1 MDKNTEKKLN
11 GWLLRGDLNQS
22 LMDELT
28 ELMTSRSRQDA
39 FAEEELSDRFYRDLS
54 FGTGGL
60 RGKLGAGTNR
70 MNIYTV
76 GKTTQGLINYILE
89 NKLGTAVAIGYD
101 SRINS
106 DVFAKHAA
114 EIVMGNGLEAFL
126 YDTLM
131 PAPALSF
138 AVRYHQCAMGI
149 MITASHNPC
158 EYNGYKVYNSRGCQ
172 VTDNEAN
179 AILEEIEKLDIF
191 GDVKS
196 LTADTKDPGTLTM
209 MSEDTK
215 TTYYNAVMGESLGM
229 SCKDLS
235 VVYTPLNGAGLVPVT
250 EILNRAEVGK
260 VTLVPEQVPCDGNFP
275 TCPYPNPEKKDALEL
290 GLALCRIVKPDLL
303 LATDPDCDR
312 VGIAVRHDEDYKLLS
327 GNEVGV
333 LLTDFICEA
342 RSADGAIKPMPNK
355 PYMVRTIV
363 TTKMAD
369 AICRKFGVKV
379 ISTLTGFKYIGETIG
394 MHEDKGRESDYIFG
408 FEESYGYLSGTY
420 VRDKDAVN
428 AVLLICQMA
437 SFYKRFGK
445 TLVDRMEELYKEYGY
460 SRNELLDFQFPGEK
474 GMEEM
479 SLIMDSFRQ
488 DQSPEFAGKKVLN
501 VLDYL
506 KGGELP
512 PADVVEFSLEDDCG
526 FTVRPSGTEPKL
538 KIYLFGNGKTEK
550 AVEEYLEKIQQELT
564 GRIKAGNEP
573 EDKRRQN
580 G

>member
-1 MDKNTEKKLN
+1 MEINTEKKLKA
-11 GWLLRGDLNQS
+11 WLDREDLDKA
-22 LMDELT
+22 LKDELI
-28 ELMTSRSRQDA
+28 ELAEARANQLGQ
-39 FAEEELSDRFYRDLS
+39 AEEELSDRFYRELS

-76 GKTTQGLINYILE
+76 GKTTQGLINYILA
-89 NKLGTAVAIGYD
+89 NKLGTSIAIGYD

-106 DVFAKHAA
+106 DVFAAYTS
-114 EIVMGNGLEAFL
+114 EIARANGLDAFI

-138 AVRYHQCAMGI
+138 AVRHHNCAMGV

-158 EYNGYKVYNSRGCQ
+158 EYNGYKVYNGRGCQ
-172 VTDNEAN
+172 VTDKEAN

-191 GDVKS
+191 KDVKS
-196 LTADTKDPGTLTM
+196 LTAETQKPGILKT
-209 MSEDTK
+209 MSEETK
-215 TTYYNAVMGESLGM
+215 SAYYEAVMGESLGID
-229 SCKDLS
+229 CHDLS
-235 VVYTPLNGAGLVPVT
+235 VVYTPLNGAGLAPVT
-250 EILNRAEVGK
+250 EILKRAGVGQ
-260 VTLVPEQVPCDGNFP
+260 VTLVPEQTGCDGNFP

-290 GLALCRIVKPDLL
+290 GLALSRSVKPDLL

-312 VGIAVRHDEDYKLLS
+312 VGIAVRHHDDYQLLS

-333 LLTDFICEA
+333 LLTDFICRA
-342 RSADGAIKPMPNK
+342 RSAEDTVKAMPK
-355 PYMVRTIV
+355 DPYMVRTIV

-369 AICRKFGVKV
+369 AICREFGVKV
-379 ISTLTGFKYIGETIG
+379 ITTLTGFKYIGEIIG
-394 MHEDKGRESDYIFG
+394 MHEDKGREEDYIFG

-428 AVLLICQMA
+428 AILLICQMTA
-437 SFYKRFGK
+437 LYKESGK
-445 TLVDRMEELYKEYGY
+445 TLIDRMEDLYNEYGY
-460 SRNELLDFQFPGEK
+460 SRNELLDFQFPGER

-479 SLIMDSFRQ
+479 AAIMASFRK
-488 DQSPEFAGKKVLN
+488 DQTPEYADKKVLKII
-501 VLDYL
+501 DFL

-512 PADVVEFSLEDDCG
+512 PADVVEFSLEDGCG

-550 AVEEYLEKIQQELT
+550 DVEEYLEKVGRELT
-564 GRIKAGNEP
+564 GRIKSME
-573 EDKRRQN
+573 
-580 G
+580 